1 MSSRGEE
8 KTVLVVD
15 GDESLRRKLSTAL
28 AREGY
33 RVTEAVDGTQAL
45 AELSRRQFDLVFCD
59 LNMAPQSGL
68 QILRHTRQQWPDTP
82 VVLVSAE
89 AAVEEAVEAMREGA
103 FDFVVKPYDLE
114 TMEQLAFRALK
125 AQRAGG
131 PLSAGRQLERPII
144 TGDAGMRRLLD
155 MAEKVAPSRAT
166 VLITGES
173 GTGKELLA
181 RFIHA
186 QSDRGAGPFVAVNCA
201 ALPENLLES
210 EMFGHEKGSF
220 TGAVA
225 RKEGR
230 FELANN
236 GTVLLDEISEMDLAL
251 QAKLLRVLQEGE
263 IDRVGGRRPVPV
275 DVRVVATSNRNLKE
289 CVAQGRFRQDLYYR
303 LNVIPLV
310 IPPLRDRRGDI
321 KLLTQHFLEK
331 FSRMGGSPTPRLTPE
346 AETRLGQGLWPG
358 NVRELENVIERAC
371 LLCNN
376 GVIDT
381 DALLF
386 DEEADSQKTVAA
398 DTPVSE
404 FTTLKDMERAMI
416 FKTLSDTS
424 GNRTQAAKILGIS
437 VRTLR
442 NKLSEYRSQEG
453 S

>member
-1 MSSRGEE
+1 
-8 KTVLVVD
+8 VVD
-15 GDESLRRKLSTAL
+15 GDETLRRKLSTAL

-33 RVTEAVDGTQAL
+33 RVTEAVDGDQAL

-59 LNMAPQSGL
+59 LNMSPQSGL
-68 QILRHTRQQWPDTP
+68 QVLRHTRQHWPDTP

-103 FDFVVKPYDLE
+103 FDFVLKPYDLE
-114 TMEQLAFRALK
+114 SMEQLAFRALR
-125 AQRAGG
+125 AQRPGG
-131 PLSAGRQLERPII
+131 LLADEGRRLERPIV
-144 TGDAGMRRLLD
+144 TGDDGMRRLLT
-155 MAEKVAPSRAT
+155 MAEKVSRSKAT

-181 RFIHA
+181 RFIHSR
-186 QSDRGAGPFVAVNCA
+186 SDRGAGPFVAVNCA

-210 EMFGHEKGSF
+210 EMFGHEKGAF

-230 FELANN
+230 FELANG

-289 CVAQGRFRQDLYYR
+289 FVAQGRFRQDLYYR

-321 KLLTQHFLEK
+321 KLLTRHFLEK
-331 FSRMGGSPTPRLTPE
+331 FARNSGSPVPRLGPD
-346 AETRLGQGLWPG
+346 AERRLAGSGWPG

-371 LLCNN
+371 LLSND
-376 GVIDT
+376 GVIDSET
-381 DALLF
+381 LLF
-386 DEEADSQKTVAA
+386 DEDADSQKTVADSA
-398 DTPVSE
+398 SVSE

-416 FKTLSDTS
+416 FKTLDDTS

-442 NKLSEYRSQEG
+442 NKLNEYRDLEG

>member
-1 MSSRGEE
+1 MSSRGDE

-103 FDFVVKPYDLE
+103 FDFVLKPYDLE
-114 TMEQLAFRALK
+114 TMEQLAFRALR

-131 PLSAGRQLERPII
+131 PFAGGRQLERPII
-144 TGDAGMRRLLD
+144 TGDGGMRRLLD
-155 MAEKVAPSRAT
+155 MAEKVARSRAT

-173 GTGKELLA
+173 GTGKELFA
-181 RFIHA
+181 RFIHT
-186 QSDRGAGPFVAVNCA
+186 QSDRAAGPFVAVNCA

-210 EMFGHEKGSF
+210 EMFGHEKGAF

-230 FELANN
+230 FELANG

-289 CVAQGRFRQDLYYR
+289 WVAQGRFRQDLYYR
-303 LNVIPLV
+303 LNVIPLH

-321 KLLTQHFLEK
+321 NLLTRHFLEK
-331 FSRMGGSPTPRLTPE
+331 FSRMGGSPTPRIAPE
-346 AETRLGQGLWPG
+346 AEARLGQAQWPG

-371 LLCNN
+371 LLCND

-386 DEEADSQKTVAA
+386 DQEADSQKTVTPDA
-398 DTPVSE
+398 PVSE

-416 FKTLSDTS
+416 FKTLDDTS